1 MNAYNICK
9 EFYGN
14 NELMNLKDF
23 GMVKDGVDDMLLD
36 PYYDTFETIS
46 IIDNGICE
54 GICNKNTMDVK
65 DEMMDVKDEM
75 MDVKDEMM
83 DVKDHFFIG
92 VEHKFDEDFKLRIF
106 ESIPMEDEVDEAL
119 NLRIFQ
125 NIRIED
131 EDDDNNSLGLSEMI
145 SFENIIMDLMPIDVT
160 DEIMH
165 IQHNLTEVLD
175 FGKMENMNM
184 TLEEEGD
191 DDNLYV
197 HNVSDIDVK
206 FCEEY
211 RKRKSKYYREVVRKR
226 LNFKEKKITVPS
238 LKRIAERRQRNENGT
253 FIKLKKKV

>member
-1 MNAYNICK
+1 MNAYNIYK

-23 GMVKDGVDDMLLD
+23 GMVKDGVDDMFISD

-54 GICNKNTMDVK
+54 GICNDNTMDVKDDFFIGVK
-65 DEMMDVKDEM
+65 DEMMDVKD
-75 MDVKDEMM
+75 D
-83 DVKDHFFIG
+83 FFIG
-92 VEHKFDEDFKLRIF
+92 VEHEIDEAFNLKIF
-106 ESIPMEDEVDEAL
+106 ETIPLEDEVDEAL

-125 NIRIED
+125 SIRIED
-131 EDDDNNSLGLSEMI
+131 EDDDNNSVGLSEMI
-145 SFENIIMDLMPIDVT
+145 SLDNIIMDLMPIDVT

-165 IQHNLTEVLD
+165 IQDNVTEVLD
-175 FGKMENMNM
+175 FGKIENMNM

-197 HNVSDIDVK
+197 HNVSDIDVE

-253 FIKLKKKV
+253 FIKLKI